1 MVSIPH
7 YDIQVSRIIAK
18 NGESSDSYEDLR
30 KVVACY
36 KNEWLTK
43 TDLLTGTKTSI
54 EKTLKN

>member
-18 NGESSDSYEDLR
+18 NGEICDSHEDLR

-43 TDLLTGTKTSI
+43 TDLLTGTKT
-54 EKTLKN
+54 